1 LVYQAEGAAMS
12 GADVAPPLFDP
23 FAPGFT
29 DDPYPHY
36 AAVRDTAPV
45 YQHPF
50 GFWLLTRYEDVAW
63 LLRAGMSVED
73 RNVADSPMTQYRDE
87 IFGRTGAE
95 PPSALSMLDRDPPDH
110 TRLRRL
116 VSKAFTP
123 RAIEALRPRITE
135 LVDGMLDEL
144 AGAGRADLVE
154 ALAFPLPFTVIAEM
168 LGTPPGDHERIRE
181 LSGTVVRS
189 LEPVA
194 DPELAAAIVAADAE
208 LRQIGAEMIAWK
220 RQHPAQDLL
229 TALINAEDGGDVLDD
244 DELVAQ
250 TLLLYLAGHETT
262 VNLISGGTLAL
273 LRNPGQLGL
282 LRRDPALVPN
292 AVEELLRYDSP
303 VQASRRITLEPVT
316 VRGTAI
322 PAGAF
327 VMASLGAANR
337 DPEYWGP
344 DAAEL
349 RLSRENARQHVSFG
363 AGPHHCLGASLA
375 RLEACITFER
385 LVTRFPGL
393 ALDGEASWNGRIN
406 LRGPATLPVTVG

>member
-1 LVYQAEGAAMS
+1 MSEAE
-12 GADVAPPLFDP
+12 VAPPLFDP

-29 DDPYPHY
+29 DNPYPQY
-36 AAVRDTAPV
+36 ATVRDAAPV

-63 LLRAGMSVED
+63 LLRAAMSVED
-73 RNVADSPMTQYRDE
+73 RNMGDSPLAAYRDE
-87 IFGRTGAE
+87 LYGQGGAE
-95 PPSALSMLDRDPPDH
+95 PPGALSMLDRDPPDH

-135 LVDGMLDEL
+135 LVDGMLDGL
-144 AGAGRADLVE
+144 AEAGRADLVE

-168 LGTPPGDHERIRE
+168 LGTPPGDHERIRQ

-208 LRQIGAEMIAWK
+208 LRRIGAEMIAWK
-220 RQHPAQDLL
+220 REHPASDLL

-273 LRNPGQLGL
+273 LRNPGQLEL
-282 LRRDPALVPN
+282 LRRDPTLVPN

-316 VRGTAI
+316 MRGTEI

-337 DPEYWGP
+337 DPAYWGP
-344 DAAEL
+344 DAGEL
-349 RLSRENARQHVSFG
+349 RLTRENARQHVSFG

-375 RLEACITFER
+375 RLEACIAFER

-393 ALDGEASWNGRIN
+393 ALDGEPTWNGRIN
-406 LRGPATLPVTVG
+406 LRGPAKLPVTVG